1 LVQPVGQIPGIGV
14 AVDSH
19 AGGFGAH
26 DVVLF
31 IVDKGALFRFQI
43 EALTEVGTEGRI
55 RFIIL
60 LDADAIHPSMFLE
73 QKVYA
78 MILGKR

>member
-1 LVQPVGQIPGIGV
+1 MG
-14 AVDSH
+14 SH

-31 IVDKGALFRFQI
+31 AVDKGAPFQFQI

-60 LDADAIHPSMFLE
+60 LNADASYPSMFLE
-73 QKVYA
+73 QKIYA

>member
-1 LVQPVGQIPGIGV
+1 MQPVGQIPGIGV

-60 LDADAIHPSMFLE
+60 LNADAIHPSMFLE
-73 QKVYA
+73 QKIYA